1 MYLMNQDYE
10 VALYYLYML
19 SDEQLSLEEKDI
31 FQGICSTL
39 DPRHSSEEIIS
50 YCNGLG
56 RISSFAK
63 IKGMEL
69 AENISRYYS
78 SNDFGSSS
86 YSSNDF
92 ASSFYSSNDFGS
104 SSYRGHLID
113 IIWNLIELGKSDGNY
128 SRFEKEIVEYLVSQW
143 GISEVIYKEL
153 LDCARTVDALENYKQ
168 WLVQSCD
175 DESFALNEMKK
186 LDNQLKE
193 ITWMLKSLGNE
204 FVICA

>member
-19 SDEQLSLEEKDI
+19 SDGQLSLEEKDI

-39 DPRHSSEEIIS
+39 DPWRHSSEEIIS
-50 YCNGLG
+50 YCNGLCSKSLDKG
-56 RISSFAK
+56 SSFSK
-63 IKGMEL
+63 IKEMQL

-86 YSSNDF
+86 YSS
-92 ASSFYSSNDFGS
+92 FGS

-113 IIWNLIELGKSDGNY
+113 IIWNLIELGKSDGKY
-128 SRFEKEIVEYLVSQW
+128 SIFEKQIVEYLVSQW

-168 WLVQSCD
+168 WLAQSCD